1 MRESSKSGGPDPRL
15 GEGGEPKH
23 EHGEKAE
30 HEDNSELY
38 CIIVEIETRVS
49 LLQNSYHA
57 ATSLRQVTRQSM
69 LVDTELYN
77 TMTVS

>member
-57 ATSLRQVTRQSM
+57 ATSNTTIDARRHGTIQ
-69 LVDTELYN
+69 YN
-77 TMTVS
+77 DS